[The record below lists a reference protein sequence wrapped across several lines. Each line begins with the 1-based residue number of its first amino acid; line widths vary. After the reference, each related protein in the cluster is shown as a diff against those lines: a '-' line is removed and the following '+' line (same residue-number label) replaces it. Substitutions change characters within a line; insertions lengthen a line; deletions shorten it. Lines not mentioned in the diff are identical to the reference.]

1 MMKLSV
7 GQFLAARGI
16 SVGKPGGYEL
26 GSLLAFVDRPLWI
39 QMLKNP
45 GCVFRMWPLR
55 TMRSYIGSATTGS
68 SSVQVRIG
76 LSGFRSCF
84 AEVALVSPFHESGFS
99 VSICHCMYSRL
110 VGEGV
115 PTG

>member
-1 MMKLSV
+1 MMKLSI

-16 SVGKPGGYEL
+16 SVGKPSGSEL

-39 QMLKNP
+39 QMVKNR
-45 GCVFRMWPLR
+45 GCVCRMWPLR
-55 TMRSYIGSATTGS
+55 RMGLYLGSATTGS

-84 AEVALVSPFHESGFS
+84 AEVAQRPHTEDAPRVLQHLYPQGPVDE
-99 VSICHCMYSRL
+99 
-110 VGEGV
+110 
-115 PTG
+115 

>member
-1 MMKLSV
+1 MMKLSI
-7 GQFLAARGI
+7 GQFLAARGM
-16 SVGKPGGYEL
+16 SVGKPRGSDL
-26 GSLLAFVDRPLWI
+26 GSLAAFVDRPLWM
-39 QMLKNP
+39 QMLKNA

-84 AEVALVSPFHESGFS
+84 AEVPLVWPFHQSYCR
-99 VSICHCMYSRL
+99 VSICRGVYVWL

-115 PTG
+115 P